1 MQKVTKK
8 EYKLKFK
15 PWISREILKQCKE
28 RDNILKSISKEDD
41 PEKRLNLYAT
51 YKTLRN
57 EITQKERKRES
68 KVECFSRFF
77 EKNRNKSSEIW
88 KGIKSLIQMKST
100 SKQSIRLMDK
110 HNNLFS
116 DHLAIANK
124 FNDYFST
131 IGSFVEQKIPNIT
144 GNYKDY
150 FKVKDKNGKL
160 IVNCNNSLYLSPTT
174 PNEIGNI
181 IQSLNENKS
190 TGPNSIPIFILK
202 FLESFFS
209 YWLSLIINLSFE
221 ISIFPDLLNIAQI
234 TPIYKK
240 GCKLSK
246 INYRP
251 ISLLSVL
258 SKIFEKALYTRIY
271 SHLTKTILFI
281 KKYGFRS
288 NYSTIHALTNL
299 TEKLRSSL
307 DCTHIVCGVFIDLEK
322 AFDTVSHKILCD
334 KLNNYGIRGK
344 VNGLLESYLKNRKQ
358 YVSINGFHSITMPIK
373 CGVPQGSSLGPLLFL
388 IYINDLRL
396 SLDKSEAGHFADDTF
411 IIYASKNIKTIE
423 TVMNHELKLMS
434 KWMKLNKLSINTDK
448 TNLSFFRS
456 KSNNI

>member
-1 MQKVTKK
+1 
-8 EYKLKFK
+8 
-15 PWISREILKQCKE
+15 
-28 RDNILKSISKEDD
+28 
-41 PEKRLNLYAT
+41 
-51 YKTLRN
+51 
-57 EITQKERKRES
+57 
-68 KVECFSRFF
+68 
-77 EKNRNKSSEIW
+77 
-88 KGIKSLIQMKST
+88 MKST

-160 IVNCNNSLYLSPTT
+160 IVNCYNSLYLSPTT

-190 TGPNSIPIFILK
+190 TGPNSIPIFILT

-221 ISIFPDLLNIAQI
+221 ISIFPDLLKIAQI

-240 GCKLSK
+240 GCKVSK

-271 SHLTKTILFI
+271 
-281 KKYGFRS
+281 
-288 NYSTIHALTNL
+288 
-299 TEKLRSSL
+299 
-307 DCTHIVCGVFIDLEK
+307 
-322 AFDTVSHKILCD
+322 
-334 KLNNYGIRGK
+334 
-344 VNGLLESYLKNRKQ
+344 
-358 YVSINGFHSITMPIK
+358 
-373 CGVPQGSSLGPLLFL
+373 
-388 IYINDLRL
+388 
-396 SLDKSEAGHFADDTF
+396 
-411 IIYASKNIKTIE
+411 
-423 TVMNHELKLMS
+423 
-434 KWMKLNKLSINTDK
+434 
-448 TNLSFFRS
+448 
-456 KSNNI
+456 

>member
-1 MQKVTKK
+1 
-8 EYKLKFK
+8 
-15 PWISREILKQCKE
+15 
-28 RDNILKSISKEDD
+28 
-41 PEKRLNLYAT
+41 
-51 YKTLRN
+51 
-57 EITQKERKRES
+57 
-68 KVECFSRFF
+68 
-77 EKNRNKSSEIW
+77 
-88 KGIKSLIQMKST
+88 MKST

-150 FKVKDKNGKL
+150 FKVKAKNGKL
-160 IVNCNNSLYLSPTT
+160 IVNCNNSFT

-221 ISIFPDLLNIAQI
+221 ISIFTDLKIAQI

-258 SKIFEKALYTRIY
+258 SKIFEKDLYTRMY
-271 SHLTKTILFI
+271 SHLTKNNLIY
-281 KKYGFRS
+281 KKQYVFRS
-288 NYSTIHALTNL
+288 NYSTIHALINL
-299 TEKLRSSL
+299 TEK
-307 DCTHIVCGVFIDLEK
+307 
-322 AFDTVSHKILCD
+322 
-334 KLNNYGIRGK
+334 N
-344 VNGLLESYLKNRKQ
+344 
-358 YVSINGFHSITMPIK
+358 
-373 CGVPQGSSLGPLLFL
+373 
-388 IYINDLRL
+388 
-396 SLDKSEAGHFADDTF
+396 
-411 IIYASKNIKTIE
+411 
-423 TVMNHELKLMS
+423 
-434 KWMKLNKLSINTDK
+434 
-448 TNLSFFRS
+448 
-456 KSNNI
+456 